1 MVYIAEEA
9 PCFHLEPHAS
19 DYQCTA
25 FCSVRS
31 PRGSVLGFL
40 TCQMYPLFSTSIC
53 ANVCYGREQQVEK
66 GRTGKIE
73 KSE

>member
-1 MVYIAEEA
+1 
-9 PCFHLEPHAS
+9 
-19 DYQCTA
+19 
-25 FCSVRS
+25 
-31 PRGSVLGFL
+31 
-40 TCQMYPLFSTSIC
+40 MYPLFSTSIC